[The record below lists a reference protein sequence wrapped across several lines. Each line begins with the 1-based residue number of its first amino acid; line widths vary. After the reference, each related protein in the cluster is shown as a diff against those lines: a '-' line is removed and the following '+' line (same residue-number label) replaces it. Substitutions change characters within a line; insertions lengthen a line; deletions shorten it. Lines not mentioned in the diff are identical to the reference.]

1 MGGLTSYLVLGQALG
16 AFIGAVSAVWSE
28 LAYIWAF
35 RDGRINKAERAHL
48 KSIDRGLRFGMSLL
62 LLSSLGLVINAFVLQ
77 SVPQP
82 ALTESYW
89 MLVALA
95 LLVILMSW
103 VMSRRYISLAIG
115 SAISFTAWWFL
126 LYLTTGQLTTGTVA
140 ATATFFAISAVLVFI
155 IMHMGRRL
163 TFSRR

>member
-1 MGGLTSYLVLGQALG
+1 MHGITSFLVFCQALG
-16 AFIGAVSAVWSE
+16 AFVGAASAVWSE
-28 LAYIWAF
+28 LAYLWVF

-62 LLSSLGLVINAFVLQ
+62 LLSSLGLVVNAFLLQ
-77 SVPQP
+77 SATQP

-89 MLVALA
+89 LLVALT

-103 VMSRRYISLAIG
+103 VMSRRYLSLAIG

-140 ATATFFAISAVLVFI
+140 ATATYFAIAAVLVFI
-155 IMHMGRRL
+155 ILQVGRRL
-163 TFSRR
+163 TFSR